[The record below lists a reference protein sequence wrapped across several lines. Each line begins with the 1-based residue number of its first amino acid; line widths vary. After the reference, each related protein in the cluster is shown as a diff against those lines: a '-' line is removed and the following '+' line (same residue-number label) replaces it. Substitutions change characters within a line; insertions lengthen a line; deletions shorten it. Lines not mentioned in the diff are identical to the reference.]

1 MNVSVTCAND
11 TIANPRYV
19 SISGGI
25 SVGKTTLTGELSSLI
40 PECQAFFE
48 HPGRNPYLADFYEDM
63 PRWAFHS
70 RVAMLAMFAAHYK
83 EIDKSKKVVLM
94 DRCVHELITFANLQV
109 DLGNLSPRDFSIY
122 QMLYEGF
129 VAIAP
134 PPDIIVYLTCS
145 SKIAL
150 QRIAERDRVFER
162 QISEKYLAAVELY
175 YEQWL
180 ATLPASTTVLKHN
193 TDSGVDAENVWR
205 ELQACLSI

>member
-1 MNVSVTCAND
+1 MNVSVRSAKD
-11 TIANPRYV
+11 TMAKLSYV

-25 SVGKTTLTGELSSLI
+25 SVGKTTLTGELAGLI
-40 PECQAFFE
+40 PDCQAFFE
-48 HPGRNPYLADFYEDM
+48 HPGRNPYLADFYQDM

-83 EIDKSKKVVLM
+83 EIDKAKKLILM
-94 DRCVHELITFANLQV
+94 DRCLHELITFANLQV

-134 PPDIIVYLTCS
+134 PPDVIVYLTCS
-145 SKIAL
+145 PKIAL

-180 ATLPASTTVLKHN
+180 ATLPSTTTVLKYN
-193 TDSGVDAENVWR
+193 TDNGVNAESV
-205 ELQACLSI
+205 LKDVKACLSR